1 MISGQC
7 CRHVLSTDSCDD
19 TPVSRDYKLT
29 PQISRKSPARIF
41 YGQFCYFLLL
51 LHKHSL
57 KESKESE
64 VKPELNR
71 PYKYIWSDGVVCMV

>member
-7 CRHVLSTDSCDD
+7 CRYVLSTDSCDD
-19 TPVSRDYKLT
+19 TSVSRDYKLT
-29 PQISRKSPARIF
+29 PQPLRKVPARFF

-51 LHKHSL
+51 LHKHLL

-71 PYKYIWSDGVVCMV
+71 PYRCIWSNGVVCMV